1 MTLAQLSQRFENL
14 FDPEELDRRLLWTPF
29 DVDGRTG
36 NAIVRLFDTRDR
48 EPDGAAAAIVRYR
61 PGAHVPRHV
70 HGGYEIIL
78 VLDGVLVNDTGA
90 HRRGTLEVYPP
101 GSSHQLTSAEGC
113 KFLVV
118 WEKPVTIAGEAALP
132 EFELQGASA

>member
-36 NAIVRLFDTRDR
+36 NDIVRLFDTRDR

-90 HRRGTLEVYPP
+90 HRRGTLEVDSPVAFRKYSPRP
-101 GSSHQLTSAEGC
+101 NFRRSRRSHRVLGSGISRFTVAD
-113 KFLVV
+113 
-118 WEKPVTIAGEAALP
+118 
-132 EFELQGASA
+132 